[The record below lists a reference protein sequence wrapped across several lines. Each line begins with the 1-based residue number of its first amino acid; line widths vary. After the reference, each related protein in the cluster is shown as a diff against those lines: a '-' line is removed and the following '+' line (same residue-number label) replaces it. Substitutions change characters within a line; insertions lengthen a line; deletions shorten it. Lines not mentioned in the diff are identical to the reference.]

1 MVIIFFLTDRDSQT
15 ALTSKYMDFTLY
27 DKIFRIN
34 CQSILLSLTEQ
45 SVALL
50 NVHIEHVFSTYIV
63 YDAFIIQKSVN
74 NTSTSYML

>member
-15 ALTSKYMDFTLY
+15 ALTSKYMDFTLH
-27 DKIFRIN
+27 DKNFRIN
-34 CQSILLSLTEQ
+34 CHSSLLSLTEQ

-50 NVHIEHVFSTYIV
+50 NVHIENVFSTYIV
-63 YDAFIIQKSVN
+63 YDAFINSVN